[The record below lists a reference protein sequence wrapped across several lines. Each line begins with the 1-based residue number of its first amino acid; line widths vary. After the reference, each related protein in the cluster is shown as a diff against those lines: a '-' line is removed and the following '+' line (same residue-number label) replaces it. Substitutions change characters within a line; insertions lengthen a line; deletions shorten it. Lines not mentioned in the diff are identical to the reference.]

1 MNKENVSKSRKPY
14 IKPCVAIEDFAL
26 DHYIAKNCTVI
37 AGDDWLSQLK
47 KNDYFTYVA
56 IMRTNQFA
64 ADLQCEIHADKLTDD
79 MDTLCYH
86 TLTSPLFNS

>member
-26 DHYIAKNCTVI
+26 DHFVANCTVN
-37 AGDDWLSQLK
+37 AGDDWLSQLESK
-47 KNDYFTYVA
+47 DYFTYVA

-64 ADLQCEIHADKLTDD
+64 AELECEVHADVLTDN